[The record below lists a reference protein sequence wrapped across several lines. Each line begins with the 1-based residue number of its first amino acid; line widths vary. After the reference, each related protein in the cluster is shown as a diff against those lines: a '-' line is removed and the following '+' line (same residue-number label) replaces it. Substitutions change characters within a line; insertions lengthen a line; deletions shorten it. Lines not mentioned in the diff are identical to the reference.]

1 MGPTGCLP
9 LLLSRIFFKSFF
21 AIVGQF
27 WWIFW
32 RLDSKNGFNFCRVD
46 YLSDNTILWSTLYFC
61 LLPHR
66 EPLHR
71 VSWQCRKRLGATLAT
86 YRAAFLSLVL
96 LNHINQ
102 DKKEKKK
109 TSGLLGD
116 LFCGT
121 DGSNNAQKQTG
132 SGSSLLQYHSRTF
145 TPVNS
150 ISERGTIIHNRGEHT
165 FVKWLKFS

>member
-71 VSWQCRKRLGATLAT
+71 VSWQCRKRLGATLAS
-86 YRAAFLSLVL
+86 YRASFLSLVL

-116 LFCGT
+116 LFVAPMVQIMHRSRLEVVPRYFNT
-121 DGSNNAQKQTG
+121 TAEH
-132 SGSSLLQYHSRTF
+132 SLQWIQYPR
-145 TPVNS
+145 
-150 ISERGTIIHNRGEHT
+150 EAR
-165 FVKWLKFS
+165 